1 MDYAIFGLTLL
12 GVAFFHHRALH
23 VAIAGLA
30 AVMLVQIALAPSS
43 AVAAYELVE
52 HFAAEWAVLANLLL
66 LLLGF
71 AVVSNQFEGSHLPEA
86 IPSRLP
92 DGWVGGI
99 VLLAF
104 VFFLSIFLDNIAS
117 AIIGGVVARHV
128 YRKGVTIGYLAAIVS
143 AANAGGA
150 GSVTGDTTTTMM
162 WINGVSPLEVL
173 PAFVG
178 ALGAFAVF
186 APLAAASQQ
195 NRSPLTP
202 STMSDLHIDWVR
214 AAIVLFALCTLVAT
228 NVIVNGAFPGL
239 EDSAPALGLGLWA
252 AILATAPIRSPDWSV
267 LRESIKGSLFLVAL
281 VALASLMPVDRLP
294 APSTVSTFGLGVL
307 SAVFDNIPLTALALN
322 QGGYDWALLA
332 YAVGF
337 GGSMVWFGSSA
348 GVALANLFPESRS
361 VFAWLREAW
370 FVPLSYV
377 VGFLAM
383 LAAWAL
389 TSRHVR
395 FGSSPVFRSPQPVNL

>member
-1 MDYAIFGLTLL
+1 MAYAIFALTLL
-12 GVAFFHHRALH
+12 GVAFFHHRALQ
-23 VAIAGLA
+23 VAVTGLLVA
-30 AVMLVQIALAPSS
+30 MLVQIALAPSS
-43 AVAAYELVE
+43 ASAAYELVE
-52 HFAAEWAVLANLLL
+52 HFASEWAILANLLL

-71 AVVSNQFEGSHLPEA
+71 AIIANQFELSLLPEA

-92 DGWVGGI
+92 EGWVGGI
-99 VLLAF
+99 VLLAL
-104 VFFLSIFLDNIAS
+104 VFFLSIFLDNIAG
-117 AIIGGVVARHV
+117 AIIGGVAARHV
-128 YRKGVTIGYLAAIVS
+128 YRNGVTIGYLAAIVS

-150 GSVTGDTTTTMM
+150 GSVIGDTTTTMM
-162 WINGVSPLEVL
+162 WISGISPREVL
-173 PAFVG
+173 PAFIG

-202 STMSDLHIDWVR
+202 STMSNFEIDWVR
-214 AAIVLFALCTLVAT
+214 VAIALFALCTLVAT

-239 EDSAPALGLGLWA
+239 EHAAPALGLGLWA
-252 AILATAPIRSPDWSV
+252 AILATAPMRKPEWSV
-267 LRESIKGSLFLVAL
+267 LREPFKGALFLVAL
-281 VALASLMPVDRLP
+281 VALASLMPVERLP
-294 APSTVSTFGLGVL
+294 PPSTVSIFGLGIL

-348 GVALANLFPESRS
+348 GVALTNLFPEGRA

-370 FVPLSYV
+370 FVPLAYV

-383 LAAWAL
+383 LGAANW
-389 TSRHVR
+389 
-395 FGSSPVFRSPQPVNL
+395 F